1 MTIQFNSQ
9 NYGKTVLAMKEI
21 TLYLNRRV
29 DGLHGINDK
38 KNIWWF
44 AGLKKSIMIDVL
56 NDFHIA
62 SFVFPHESHPSR
74 QWFVE
79 SKGDFLK
86 DFAVEFRF
94 LENSA
99 LAIVETIV
107 LGRLKCLQP
116 LHVIF
121 LVAKKL
127 TISPFCHSSSLT
139 LILWPLV
146 VV

>member
-1 MTIQFNSQ
+1 M
-9 NYGKTVLAMKEI
+9 
-21 TLYLNRRV
+21 
-29 DGLHGINDK
+29 
-38 KNIWWF
+38 
-44 AGLKKSIMIDVL
+44 
-56 NDFHIA
+56 
-62 SFVFPHESHPSR
+62 
-74 QWFVE
+74 
-79 SKGDFLK
+79 K

-139 LILWPLV
+139 LILSPLAGGV
-146 VV
+146 DEIVGILVLEKVAWMKKQDEMIRTFSFSYCKHMC

>member
-1 MTIQFNSQ
+1 M
-9 NYGKTVLAMKEI
+9 
-21 TLYLNRRV
+21 
-29 DGLHGINDK
+29 
-38 KNIWWF
+38 
-44 AGLKKSIMIDVL
+44 
-56 NDFHIA
+56 
-62 SFVFPHESHPSR
+62 
-74 QWFVE
+74 
-79 SKGDFLK
+79 K

-139 LILWPLV
+139 ILRPLAGGV
-146 VV
+146 DKIVSILVLEKVAWMKKQVEMI